1 MTNKE
6 IIDRLIKAAESDIIN
21 WRKADKLT
29 PIEQETEILGI
40 LSGIGRAAL
49 FLLPEKDYYKF
60 KDELRKR
67 GYSI

>member
-6 IIDRLIKAAESDIIN
+6 IVDRLIKAAESDIIN

-29 PIEQETEILGI
+29 PIEQETVILHILWGI
-40 LSGIGRAAL
+40 QRAAL
-49 FLLPEKDYYKF
+49 FLLPEKDYYEF
-60 KDELRKR
+60 NDELRKR

>member
-6 IIDRLIKAAESDIIN
+6 IVDRLIKAAESDIIN

-29 PIEQETEILGI
+29 PIEQETEILRILWGI
-40 LSGIGRAAL
+40 QRAAL
-49 FLLPEKDYYKF
+49 FLLPEKEYYKF
-60 KDELRKR
+60 NDELRKR